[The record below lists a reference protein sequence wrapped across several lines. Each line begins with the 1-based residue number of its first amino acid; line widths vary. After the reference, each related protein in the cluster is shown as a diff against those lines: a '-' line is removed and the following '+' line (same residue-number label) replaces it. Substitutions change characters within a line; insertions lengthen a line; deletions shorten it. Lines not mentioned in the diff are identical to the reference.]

1 MLLCDCM
8 YREKCGVE
16 SPGACIL
23 YIGDSEED
31 SSDKKEVHMVAGYGR
46 KLSVRNYYRQLI
58 LSHSFAQMLL
68 AHFALTFA
76 HLISGLTYVSAQILS
91 LENWLMDYVP
101 KSQGGAGTFSAQIN
115 TPSIARIR
123 GKLRNSER
131 HVCWP
136 EQVRQSVL

>member
-1 MLLCDCM
+1 M
-8 YREKCGVE
+8 E

-58 LSHSFAQMLL
+58 PSHSFAQMLL
-68 AHFALTFA
+68 AHFSLTFA

-115 TPSIARIR
+115 TPSI
-123 GKLRNSER
+123 E
-131 HVCWP
+131 P
-136 EQVRQSVL
+136 ESGANYGILNDTFVGRSRQGRACYEKEGRWWVEWI